1 MINMKTQ
8 LSIKQNSIFFFI
20 GMLLM
25 ATIFFVS
32 GFVQPGEHVASNTA
46 IENAHSGNKW
56 EYKVIYVVPKSE
68 KRLNTELSE
77 FNWEFLGTTNEYAL
91 FRRAIPSN
99 HEGTR

>member
-1 MINMKTQ
+1 MKTQ
-8 LSIKQNSIFFFI
+8 LNINQSSVFFFF
-20 GMLLM
+20 GMFLM

-32 GFVQPGEHVASNTA
+32 GFVQPGEHVVNSTA
-46 IENAHSGNKW
+46 IENTHSGNKW

-77 FNWEFLGTTNEYAL
+77 FNWEFLATTNEYAL

-99 HEGTR
+99 Q